1 MTIVRVCSLWFELPY
16 LQGDW
21 PSLNDRERPRTAT
34 ATATVVGG
42 NQSLGSSEAAKV
54 GGMLLTLTGSSCSG
68 KTTLAHALGT
78 RLHGLVVHDHDEI
91 GVPEDA
97 DTQWRHR
104 TTELWIGR
112 ALEYQ
117 SRGLDLLLT
126 GQSPLGEILASP
138 SAPLLDGIAV
148 CLVDVADNERRRRL
162 SSRDGDKWSPA
173 VVDAFVGWSTW
184 HRGHAEDPRYRP
196 DVIVDGGWP
205 DMSWDRWS
213 AWTKDD
219 PRWETHLLDT
229 TGRSIAQSVDDL
241 EQWVTE
247 QRSACRSGRLALSN
261 GWWVTAR
268 DSPGT
273 A

>member
-1 MTIVRVCSLWFELPY
+1 
-16 LQGDW
+16 
-21 PSLNDRERPRTAT
+21 
-34 ATATVVGG
+34 
-42 NQSLGSSEAAKV
+42 
-54 GGMLLTLTGSSCSG
+54 MLLTLTGSSCSG
-68 KTTLAHALGT
+68 KTTLARALGA
-78 RLHGLVVHDHDEI
+78 RLHGLVIHDHDEI

-97 DTQWRHR
+97 DTRWRHR

-112 ALEYQ
+112 ALECQ

-148 CLVDVADNERRRRL
+148 CLVDVADTERRRRL
-162 SSRDGDKWSPA
+162 SSRDGDRWPPA

-196 DVIVDGGWP
+196 DVIIDGGWP
-205 DMSWDRWS
+205 EMFWDRWS

-219 PRWETHLLDT
+219 PRWDTQLLDT

-241 EQWVTE
+241 EQWITQ
-247 QRSACRSGRLALSN
+247 QRSACRSGRNPRTVQRRLVSSRLEISLHSRSSDAQAT
-261 GWWVTAR
+261 VVPT
-268 DSPGT
+268 T
-273 A
+273 